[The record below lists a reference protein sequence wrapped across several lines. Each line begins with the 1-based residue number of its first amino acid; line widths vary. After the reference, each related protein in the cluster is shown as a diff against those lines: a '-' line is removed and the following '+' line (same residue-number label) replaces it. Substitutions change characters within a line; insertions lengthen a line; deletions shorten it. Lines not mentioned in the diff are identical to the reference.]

1 MFLVVIINILKI
13 PKYSTVQFSNLYV
26 VRFMVSYLQSGL
38 FLFKILREHLEG
50 VYEKPDR
57 AGFL

>member
-1 MFLVVIINILKI
+1 MFLVVIITILKI
-13 PKYSTVQFSNLYV
+13 PEYSTVQFSNLYV
-26 VRFMVSYLQSGL
+26 VRFMASYLQSGL
-38 FLFKILREHLEG
+38 LFKFLREHLEG